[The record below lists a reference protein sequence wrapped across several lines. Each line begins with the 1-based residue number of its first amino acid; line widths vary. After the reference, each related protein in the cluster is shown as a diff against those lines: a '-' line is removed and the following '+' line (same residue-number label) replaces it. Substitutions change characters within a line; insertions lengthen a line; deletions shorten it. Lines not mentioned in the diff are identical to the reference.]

1 MPVSPSE
8 AAHNHGVMLQAIS
21 EGSNA
26 YPKPGGVTYAYGTAG
41 FRMK

>member
-1 MPVSPSE
+1 MPASSTE
-8 AAHNHGVMLQAIS
+8 AAHAYGVMLKAIE

-26 YPKPGGVTYAYGTAG
+26 YPKPGGVTYSYGTAG